1 MDNLI
6 IDNFSEIN
14 IDLIFNKDDVSNSEN
29 KKNAAANFTQIK
41 GDSNDRSNNTM
52 DRTTVKRVDNGNDVG
67 NNRANE
73 KNMAAK
79 NGEQQTSEEFK
90 EIGF

>member
-29 KKNAAANFTQIK
+29 KKNADVNSTQIK
-41 GDSNDRSNNTM
+41 GDFNDRSNNTV
-52 DRTTVKRVDNGNDVG
+52 DRTTVKRVDNSNDVG
-67 NNRANE
+67 DNRTNE

-79 NGEQQTSEEFK
+79 NGEQQTGEEFK